1 MQKTWPEE
9 MVEDSKVQQASAEAL
24 ASGNNDFNDGGAV
37 ADQEMASAAQEP
49 DELEQLMMVD
59 GGNANGNGNK
69 ENGSMGCGN
78 FSNSATAS
86 MIELCEEKQISVR
99 RKVDGENVPITNGQQ
114 AFFALLS
121 QDMNNLADRYDAEYA
136 DCLKIFYEVNCDR

>member
-1 MQKTWPEE
+1 
-9 MVEDSKVQQASAEAL
+9 
-24 ASGNNDFNDGGAV
+24 
-37 ADQEMASAAQEP
+37 
-49 DELEQLMMVD
+49 MMVD
-59 GGNANGNGNK
+59 GGNANGNK

-99 RKVDGENVPITNGQQ
+99 NKVSGENVPITNGQQ

-121 QDMNNLADRYDAEYA
+121 QDMNNLADRYEANYE
-136 DCLKIFYEVNCDR
+136 DCLKIFYEVNCDRALLCQVLKNAKTKKTIRDKKMKFNQE